1 MIKVSEEL
9 INDSVFDPQNYIARE
24 FARIIGNKEEEE
36 VFIGDWTGKPTGIF
50 NTTGGAEVGVTAA
63 SATAITLDAVMD
75 FKITI

>member
-36 VFIGDWTGKPTGIF
+36 VFIGD
-50 NTTGGAEVGVTAA
+50 
-63 SATAITLDAVMD
+63 
-75 FKITI
+75 